1 MRDDALGVEEL
12 DRAQAVAARAGA
24 HRVVEREQARLELG
38 QRVIAQRAR
47 ELGGEQMF
55 LSAVGLD
62 DECAPIGVPQRGLE
76 GFGEALLGV
85 GAHAKPIDHHVHRV
99 LHVLRQ
105 ARRGVELVHSA
116 VDAHAREALRAQLI
130 EQLGLLA
137 FTPRDHRREDHEL
150 RVLGQ
155 REHLVHHLRHG
166 LRLQRQVVLRA
177 VRRADARVQQPQIV
191 VDLGHGADGGA
202 RVMAPRRPLG
212 SSPMLPER
220 MSGAELRA
228 GASLAGVYGLRMLGL
243 FFILPVFAVH
253 AAKLKGGGDLALVG
267 IALGA
272 YGLSQGIL
280 QIPFGLAS
288 DRWGRKPALYTGLV
302 IFAAG
307 SFLGVAAHDVWTAI
321 AARTLQGAGAI
332 NSVAMALAADLTR
345 EQHRTK
351 IMAMIGATIGSMF
364 ALSLVGAPLLYR
376 AVGMDGIFALT
387 GLLSLAAI
395 WVVKFQ
401 VPAPPAMRG
410 KKPQEEG
417 GGRLFGGELLRLN
430 AGIFVLHVVLYAMFV
445 VVPPLVVD
453 AGLELPQHWKLYLPV
468 VLVSFALMVPPI
480 LYADRRNRPKP
491 VLLGG
496 VALLLA
502 VEAGLAATKAGSL
515 AAPPAPMLAFFVAFN
530 LLEAMLPSLVSRLA
544 PSRGR
549 GVAIGVYNTTQ
560 TLGVFFGGLLGGW
573 IGRGY
578 RAGGGVLG
586 RRAPC
591 AVWLAGGGGGK
602 APRPPGQPA

>member
-1 MRDDALGVEEL
+1 
-12 DRAQAVAARAGA
+12 
-24 HRVVEREQARLELG
+24 
-38 QRVIAQRAR
+38 
-47 ELGGEQMF
+47 
-55 LSAVGLD
+55 
-62 DECAPIGVPQRGLE
+62 
-76 GFGEALLGV
+76 
-85 GAHAKPIDHHVHRV
+85 
-99 LHVLRQ
+99 
-105 ARRGVELVHSA
+105 
-116 VDAHAREALRAQLI
+116 
-130 EQLGLLA
+130 
-137 FTPRDHRREDHEL
+137 
-150 RVLGQ
+150 
-155 REHLVHHLRHG
+155 
-166 LRLQRQVVLRA
+166 
-177 VRRADARVQQPQIV
+177 
-191 VDLGHGADGGA
+191 
-202 RVMAPRRPLG
+202 
-212 SSPMLPER
+212 MLPER
-220 MSGAELRA
+220 MSRAELRA

-253 AAKLKGGGDLALVG
+253 AAKLEGGGDLALVG

-288 DRWGRKPALYTGLV
+288 DRWGRKPAIYTGLV

-307 SFLGVAAHDVWTAI
+307 SFLGVAAHDIWTTI

-364 ALSLVGAPLLYR
+364 ALSLIGAPLLYR
-376 AVGMDGIFALT
+376 AIGMDGIFALT

-401 VPAPPAMRG
+401 VPDPPAMQES
-410 KKPQEEG
+410 KPHAEG
-417 GGRLFGGELLRLN
+417 HGRLLDVELLRLN

-453 AGLELPQHWKLYLPV
+453 AGLELPEHWKLYLPV

-502 VEAGLAATKAGSL
+502 VEAALAATKAGSL
-515 AAPPAPMLAFFVAFN
+515 AALAALMLAFFVAFN
-530 LLEAMLPSLVSRLA
+530 VLEAMLPSLVSRMA

-549 GVAIGVYNTTQ
+549 GAAIGVYNTTQ

-573 IGRGY
+573 IGRDHGA
-578 RAGGGVLG
+578 AGVFWV
-586 RRAPC
+586 C
-591 AVWLAGGGGGK
+591 AALCTVWLAVAAGMK
-602 APRPPGQPA
+602 PLQPAVNELSSLTLSIASSVNVEGLGEALARVRGVREAEVLAHERIARLKVVTGQWDESSVRKLITGEV